1 MKDMKIEV
9 TLEKRSFFVIIG
21 ALLVLAGVIGVI
33 AFVQG
38 PGNYPNPGHPL
49 ECVTGSYNDDT
60 DMTNGVNKSLDL
72 NPQISVS
79 STGVTYTFDNVFT
92 ASLNTDSDSGNVRP
106 VLDCKDGWAMTGCGS
121 FTFGDT
127 TGDSIMK
134 EKGCIGDSRGENSVM
149 VRCCKIQ

>member
-1 MKDMKIEV
+1 MDMKIEV
-9 TLEKRSFFVIIG
+9 TLEKKYFFGILGV
-21 ALLVLAGVIGVI
+21 LLVLAGVIGVI

-60 DMTNGVNKSLDL
+60 DMTAGENKLLDL
-72 NPQISVS
+72 NPQISIS
-79 STGVTYTFDNVFT
+79 STGVTYPFSEVFT
-92 ASLNTDSDSGNVRP
+92 ASLNTDSSSGNVRP
-106 VLDCKDGWAMTGCGS
+106 VLDCNDKWAMTGCGS

-127 TGDSIMK
+127 SGDSIMK
-134 EKGCIGDSRGENSVM
+134 EKGCIGDSRGENSVF